1 MRESNTIDSRI
12 LLLTTLLKLS
22 QSHTID
28 TLRYYIKKMKL
39 TKPRLALICG
49 ILCISIFPILVKLK
63 LAPGLISAFYRM
75 TFAVLF
81 LLPYVLYTKNFKL
94 PSIKLLLLAI
104 ICGVLFASDVAVW
117 NIAIQDSSATQASLL
132 TNLSPLWV
140 GLGSFFFLKTKPAT
154 NFWIG
159 TIVSLFGM
167 VTLVGFGFFLELNF
181 DQAFLFA
188 VLSGIL
194 YSIYLMVS
202 KNVLSKVD
210 VISFMTISLIA
221 SSLYLGVLCYSLE
234 EPFSGFT
241 NTGWFVLVLQAV
253 ICQLCAWLSISYAT
267 QHMRSTRIS
276 LSLLSQA
283 VITSVLAWLFLDE
296 QITLQMIFGGIIL
309 LLGIRITFYDKTI
322 SLNRIFTKN

>member
-1 MRESNTIDSRI
+1 
-12 LLLTTLLKLS
+12 
-22 QSHTID
+22 
-28 TLRYYIKKMKL
+28 MKI

-75 TFAVLF
+75 TFAIIL
-81 LLPYVLYTKNFKL
+81 LLPYVLITKSFKL
-94 PSIKLLLLAI
+94 PKTKFVLLAAL
-104 ICGVLFASDVAVW
+104 CGILFSSDVAVW

-140 GLGSFFFLKTKPAT
+140 GIGSFFFLKVRPAT

-159 TIVSLFGM
+159 TVVALFGM
-167 VTLVGFGFFLELNF
+167 ITLVGFSFFLELNF
-181 DQAFLFA
+181 DQAFLLA

-194 YSIYLMVS
+194 YSIYLLVS
-202 KNVLSKVD
+202 KNVLTEVD
-210 VISFMTISLIA
+210 VLSFMTISLLT
-221 SSLYLGVLCYSLE
+221 SSLYLGILCYALN
-234 EPFSGFT
+234 EPFTGFS

-267 QHMRSTRIS
+267 QHMRATRVS

-283 VITSVLAWLFLDE
+283 VLTSILAWLFLE
-296 QITLQMIFGGIIL
+296 EKITLQMIFGGIIL
-309 LLGIRITFYDKTI
+309 LFGIRITFYDKTI
-322 SLNRIFTKN
+322 SIKKLLSKN